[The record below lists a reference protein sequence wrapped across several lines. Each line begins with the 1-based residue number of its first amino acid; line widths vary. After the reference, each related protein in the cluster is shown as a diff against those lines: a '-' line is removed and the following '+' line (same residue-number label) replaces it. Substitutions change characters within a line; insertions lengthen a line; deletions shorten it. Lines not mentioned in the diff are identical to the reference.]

1 MPNIN
6 YIASAGTG
14 KTHKLVELVIDKVLN
29 EDIPLKDMLILTF
42 SEKAATE
49 IKERIAKRIKEL
61 LSENS
66 LNKEE
71 KVRLHRQLIFLDN
84 SYIGTFHSVFLRFLK
99 RFPEK
104 SKIDNSFSILPEGQI
119 DQWLELLF
127 DKWIE
132 ADFENDKDRWE
143 EILGLFE
150 GKINLVKK
158 FLKAL
163 YRNRLKL
170 SFSEVNLENQK
181 QEIQKIKKQIF
192 EAKDE
197 FIKNPIYEILKN
209 AEKEYP
215 QAFKLKPSEILNAI
229 ENDAI
234 LSLKLEQSFIK
245 QRISRDVPEDLKKEL
260 KQIAQ
265 NPEFVQLQ
273 DRLLS
278 LIEEY
283 QQEFADYRA
292 NLILSKFYQFLDFVE
307 KEKIEK
313 KIIDFDDIL
322 QKTLELLEDNQA
334 TEHLKDQFKYIFVD
348 EFQDTDR
355 IQTEIL
361 KRISDHNIY
370 VFGDPKQCIYT
381 WRNADLDIYF
391 DFLEKNNFQD
401 KILDTNYR
409 STPQLVEFFNRLFSD
424 TEILAHIKEEFRK
437 PVKPSKNNSIEDPA
451 VKLISVKDT
460 PEKQEI
466 TAEAFATAKV
476 INQLISNSRYD
487 YKDISILFDRND
499 DINEFLNIF
508 NQLGIPAVSLANIRY
523 SQLPE
528 IRLLIDCLRFIENPE
543 DSLVATCILKSPLVL
558 ASDEEIYKNGLKSG
572 HRFFRLLKGLSEQK
586 YKLSVEQIIDRIFQ
600 EFPFLEVFSVMEDG
614 LQKVKNLKMVKTLA
628 KKKTFDNIS
637 LQEFIRFLED
647 YESTPI
653 NSEDNAVQLMTMHK
667 SKGLQNEVIIIPL
680 IWKNFNL
687 KLFGNI
693 HIYEDKPFI
702 YLSKAKSRL
711 LNDENIEKFLKDRI
725 LQEKIRLFY
734 VATTRAKEQLIFI
747 SANNKGGKNSILSLI
762 NEFLPDKTGIHHE
775 EFRYE
780 DITPESQAQQ
790 TEPIDLQQLREIEQK
805 EKKIKNI
812 SFDKERFTSVT
823 KLMEEEKEEI
833 SFGKKSE
840 ENLGIYIGILTH
852 EVLEDL
858 DFESFSVEQ
867 VERLIQQKKN
877 IVPQHLQEKVVHQVK
892 TLMAKFENSNI
903 HIELKNSRI
912 LFRELPFT
920 LKDNSLFVEGRI
932 DIVYEK
938 DGEICIMD
946 FKTNRYETLGEEK
959 KIISQYRKQKEYYLK
974 AIDRLFPNKN
984 INFKLGLLWTDKVIL
999 II

>member
-14 KTHKLVELVIDKVLN
+14 KTYKLVELVIDKVLN

-66 LNKEE
+66 LNKGE

-163 YRNRLKL
+163 YSNRLKL
-170 SFSEVNLENQK
+170 SFSEINLENQK

-192 EAKDE
+192 EVKDE

-234 LSLKLEQSFIK
+234 LSLRLEEFFIK
-245 QRISRDVPEDLKKEL
+245 KSIPNSVPADLKKEL
-260 KQIAQ
+260 KQITKS
-265 NPEFVQLQ
+265 PEFLHLQ
-273 DRLLS
+273 NK
-278 LIEEY
+278 LIGLIKEY

-292 NLILSKFYQFLDFVE
+292 NLILSKFYQFLDFVK
-307 KEKIEK
+307 KEKTEK

-424 TEILAHIKEEFRK
+424 TEILAHINEEFRK

-451 VKLISVKDT
+451 VRLISIKDT

-466 TAEAFATAKV
+466 TAEAFATAQV
-476 INQLISNSRYD
+476 INQLVLNGRYD
-487 YKDISILFDRND
+487 YRDISILFDRND

-508 NQLGIPAVSLANIRY
+508 NQLGIPAVSLTNIRY

-543 DSLVATCILKSPLVL
+543 DSLLATCILKSPVVL
-558 ASDEEIYKNGLKSG
+558 SSDEEIYKNGLKSE
-572 HRFFRLLKGLSEQK
+572 HRFFRLLKGLSDQK

-628 KKKTFDNIS
+628 KKKTFDSIS

-647 YESTPI
+647 YEATPV
-653 NSEDNAVQLMTMHK
+653 NSKDNAVQLMTMHK

-693 HIYEDKPFI
+693 HIYEDKPLI
-702 YLSKAKSRL
+702 YLSKAKSKL

-790 TEPIDLQQLREIEQK
+790 TEPIDLLQLKEVEQK
-805 EKKIKNI
+805 EKKIRNI

-858 DFESFSVEQ
+858 DFENFSTEQ
-867 VERLIQQKKN
+867 LEKLVQQKKN
-877 IVPQHLQEKVVHQVK
+877 IVPQHLQEKVIQYVEEIMERF
-892 TLMAKFENSNI
+892 LNSEI
-903 HIELKNSRI
+903 YKELKTSQI
-912 LFRELPFT
+912 LFRELPFI
-920 LKDNSLFVEGRI
+920 LKDNSSFVEGRI
-932 DIVYEK
+932 DIVYRK
-938 DGEICIMD
+938 NKKIYVMD
-946 FKTNRYETLGEEK
+946 FKTNRYESPQEK
-959 KIISQYRKQKEYYLK
+959 DNIIRQYQKQKEYYLK
-974 AIDRLFPNKN
+974 AIKKLFPEED
-984 INFKLGLLWTDKVIL
+984 IYFSLGLLWKGEIVL
-999 II
+999 IP